1 MEEQTLSKT
10 SDTRIIAKLLFRLL
24 PVQILLAAVGAVN
37 GIVSSY
43 FATNYVG
50 VDAMSAVGLYSP
62 FNMLLT
68 ALSTMMAGGAAILCG
83 KYLGQ
88 NKQDRLNNVFSVA
101 IVSSA
106 LIAMV
111 FTTLFV
117 VLSIFDLT
125 GFLTSNTA
133 VRQLFNKYLL
143 GQAVG
148 VLPFIVGNLLPAF
161 LSLENREKRTMTASV
176 VYIICN
182 VLLNY
187 LFVQVLGLQAFGLA
201 LASSIGLW
209 IFLAV
214 QAQYFLSSKAHLR
227 ASADRLKWGES
238 GDIIKTGIPGA
249 ANNGYQTLRAFI
261 LNHLVEIFVGSV
273 GLSAF
278 AAVDNILR
286 IFWSVPIAMLAVSR
300 LMISVSYG
308 EEDRQTLS
316 DIMRVMLR
324 KYLPLMSV
332 ICAFVMACA
341 KPITSIFYHDPSD
354 PVYMMTVWG
363 LRILPICMPFAIIY
377 MHYVC
382 YCQASGKTA
391 FVHILSLLDGV
402 VCVAGFAALTIRFM
416 GMKGVYWASIFNGVV
431 TVLAIPLYAWIKNKR
446 LPKSVDDMMAF
457 PESFGAEESERMD
470 LTVRSIDDVVLIAQK
485 VQDFCLEKGI
495 DQRRAYLA
503 GLSME
508 EMAGNIVDH
517 GFTKDKK
524 QHSIDVRVVR
534 KDEDVILRIRDDCVA
549 FDPGERQK
557 IAESDDPAKNIGIR
571 MVFKTAR
578 DVEYQNILGMNVLT
592 VRI

>member
-1 MEEQTLSKT
+1 MEEHAVSKT
-10 SDTRIIAKLLFRLL
+10 SDTRIIAKLMFRLL
-24 PVQILLAAVGAVN
+24 PVQVLLAAVGAVN

-43 FATNYVG
+43 FASNYVG

-62 FNMLLT
+62 FNMLLM

-101 IVSSA
+101 IASSVFVA
-106 LIAMV
+106 LV

-117 VLSIFDLT
+117 VLSLFDLT
-125 GFLTSNTA
+125 GFLTSDTA

-148 VLPFIVGNLLPAF
+148 VLPSIVGNLLPAF
-161 LSLENREKRTMTASV
+161 LALENREKRTMTASI

-187 LFVQVLGLQAFGLA
+187 LFVQVLGLEAFGLA
-201 LASSIGLW
+201 LASSAGLW

-214 QAQYFLSSKAHLR
+214 QAQYFLSKKAYLR
-227 ASADRLKWGES
+227 PSAKRLQWGES

-249 ANNGYQTLRAFI
+249 ASNGYQTLRGFI
-261 LNHLVEIFVGSV
+261 LNHLIEIYVGSI

-278 AAVDNILR
+278 AAVENVMR

-316 DIMRVMLR
+316 DIMRVMVR
-324 KYLPLMSV
+324 KYLPLMGV
-332 ICAFVMACA
+332 ICVGIMACA
-341 KPITSIFYHDPSD
+341 QPITRIFYHDPSE

-402 VCVAGFAALTIRFM
+402 ICVAGFAALTIPFM
-416 GMKGVYWASIFNGVV
+416 KMQGVYWASIFNGVV

-446 LPKSVDDMMAF
+446 LPKNIDDMMAF
-457 PESFGAEESERMD
+457 PGSFGAEESERLD
-470 LTVRSIDDVVLIAQK
+470 LSVLSIDDVVLIAQK

-495 DQRRAYLA
+495 DERRAYLA

-508 EMAGNIVDH
+508 EMAGNIVAH
-517 GFTKDKK
+517 GFSKDKK
-524 QHSIDVRVVR
+524 RHSIDVRVVR
-534 KDEDVILRIRDDCVA
+534 KDEDVILRIRDDCVP
-549 FDPGERQK
+549 FDPGERQS